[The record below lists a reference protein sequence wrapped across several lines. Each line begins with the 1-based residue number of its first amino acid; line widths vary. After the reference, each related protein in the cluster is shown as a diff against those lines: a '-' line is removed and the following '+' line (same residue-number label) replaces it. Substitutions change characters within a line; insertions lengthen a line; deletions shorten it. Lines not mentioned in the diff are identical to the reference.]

1 MAAEL
6 TPFPDGIGYM
16 EFGWDGHSPAQRRVL
31 MWRAGYAAEPA
42 RFPKSRTWAILRSR
56 GTISPSPSIDITD
69 RGRALVEFARRT
81 GRWPS

>member
-16 EFGWDGHSPAQRRVL
+16 EYGWDGHSPAQRRVL
-31 MWRAGYAAEPA
+31 MWRAGYADEPVP
-42 RFPKSRTWAILRSR
+42 FPRSTTWAILRSR
-56 GTISPSPSIDITD
+56 GTIAPTSIDITD

-81 GRWPS
+81 GRWPT